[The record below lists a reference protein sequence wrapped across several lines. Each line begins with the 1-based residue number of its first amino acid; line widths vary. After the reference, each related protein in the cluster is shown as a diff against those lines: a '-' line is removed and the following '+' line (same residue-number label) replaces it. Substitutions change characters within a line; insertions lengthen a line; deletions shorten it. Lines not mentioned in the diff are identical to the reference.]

1 MRRLTL
7 DAERMTLVPCHSDSL
22 VHGRRLL
29 P

>member
-7 DAERMTLVPCHSDSL
+7 DAERMTLMQCHSDL
-22 VHGRRLL
+22 PVHGRRLL